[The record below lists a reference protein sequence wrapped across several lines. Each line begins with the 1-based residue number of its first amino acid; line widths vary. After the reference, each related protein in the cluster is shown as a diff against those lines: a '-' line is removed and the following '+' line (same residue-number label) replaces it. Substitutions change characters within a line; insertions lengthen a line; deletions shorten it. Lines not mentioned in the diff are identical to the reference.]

1 MATELIKRLLESGVH
16 FGHQSRRWN
25 PKMKRFI
32 FGERGGIYII
42 DLEKTVDYLNQA
54 RDAMRSIAAK
64 GGRVLF
70 VGTKKQAQ
78 DVIEQEAT
86 RTGMYYVK
94 NRWMGGLLTN
104 FETVKKSIR
113 KLKDIE
119 KMEADGIFAKL
130 TKKEIALLN
139 KEKERLNRDLGGIR
153 EMPGMPDV
161 MFVIDTKNEENA
173 VNEAIRLNIPVIGIV
188 DTNCD
193 PDKIAYPIP
202 ANDDAVKSI
211 KYITSLIVDS
221 FIEGR
226 NEYIAADAARKQ
238 VDIKHEVEASE
249 NSSLL
254 SKIQQRQTRKN
265 NLILRVGKEEEWF
278 TLPKTLNPCVKKLVV
293 GLLIA
298 KKPWKNPMEIV
309 IKLKSF
315 CVSVD

>member
-1 MATELIKRLLESGVH
+1 MATEIVKRLLESGVH

-54 RDAMRSIAAK
+54 RDFMRSIAAK

-78 DVIEQEAT
+78 DVIEQEAI

-104 FETVKKSIR
+104 FDTVKKSIR

-139 KEKERLNRDLGGIR
+139 KEKDRLIRDLGGIR

-161 MFVIDTKNEENA
+161 IYVIDTKNEENA
-173 VNEAIRLNIPVIGIV
+173 INEAIRLNIPVVGIV

-193 PDKIAYPIP
+193 PDKIQFPIP

-211 KYITSLIVDS
+211 KYITGLIS
-221 FIEGR
+221 ESILEGR
-226 NEYIAADAARKQ
+226 NEYLTAEAARKQ
-238 VDIKHEVEASE
+238 ADAKHEVEASGE
-249 NSSLL
+249 VTAVQSTP
-254 SKIQQRQTRKN
+254 Q
-265 NLILRVGKEEEWF
+265 
-278 TLPKTLNPCVKKLVV
+278 
-293 GLLIA
+293 A
-298 KKPWKNPMEIV
+298 K
-309 IKLKSF
+309 
-315 CVSVD
+315 D

>member
-1 MATELIKRLLESGVH
+1 MATEMIKRLLESGVH

-42 DLEKTVDYLNQA
+42 DLEKTVDYLSQA
-54 RDAMRSIAAK
+54 RDFMRSIAAR

-78 DVIEQEAT
+78 DVIEQESN

-130 TKKEIALLN
+130 TKKEVAMLN
-139 KEKERLNRDLGGIR
+139 KEKDRLIRDLGGIR

-161 MFVIDTKNEENA
+161 MYVIDTKNEENA
-173 VNEAIRLNIPVIGIV
+173 INEAIRLNIPVVGIV

-193 PDKIAYPIP
+193 PDKIGYPIP

-211 KYITSLIVDS
+211 KYITGLIADS
-221 FIEGR
+221 IIEGR
-226 NEYIAADAARKQ
+226 NEYLTAEAARKQ
-238 VDIKHEVEASE
+238 ADIKHDVEASGE
-249 NSSLL
+249 VVVESSTT
-254 SKIQQRQTRKN
+254 SAPA
-265 NLILRVGKEEEWF
+265 EE
-278 TLPKTLNPCVKKLVV
+278 KK
-293 GLLIA
+293 
-298 KKPWKNPMEIV
+298 
-309 IKLKSF
+309 
-315 CVSVD
+315 

>member
-1 MATELIKRLLESGVH
+1 MATEIIKRLLESGVH

-54 RDAMRSIAAK
+54 RDFMRSIAAK

-78 DVIEQEAT
+78 DVIEQEAN

-104 FETVKKSIR
+104 FDTVKKSIR

-139 KEKERLNRDLGGIR
+139 KEKERLIRDLGGIR

-161 MFVIDTKNEENA
+161 IYVIDTKNEENA
-173 VNEAIRLNIPVIGIV
+173 INEAIRLKIPVVGIV

-193 PDKIAYPIP
+193 PDKIGYPIP

-211 KYITSLIVDS
+211 KYITGLIADS
-221 FIEGR
+221 IMEGR
-226 NEYIAADAARKQ
+226 NEYIAAEAARKQ
-238 VDIKHEVEASE
+238 VDFKHDVEASGE
-249 NSSLL
+249 VNTVQSNV
-254 SKIQQRQTRKN
+254 ITA
-265 NLILRVGKEEEWF
+265 EE
-278 TLPKTLNPCVKKLVV
+278 KK
-293 GLLIA
+293 
-298 KKPWKNPMEIV
+298 
-309 IKLKSF
+309 
-315 CVSVD
+315 

>member
-1 MATELIKRLLESGVH
+1 MFRPHFLDTTDKTKNGECCMATEIVKRLLESGVH

-42 DLEKTVDYLNQA
+42 DLEKTVDYLNSA
-54 RDAMRSIAAK
+54 RDFMRGIAAK

-78 DVIEQEAT
+78 DVIEQEAI
-86 RTGMYYVK
+86 RTNMYYVK

-104 FETVKKSIR
+104 YETVKKSIR

-139 KEKERLNRDLGGIR
+139 KEKERLVRDLGGIR
-153 EMPGMPDV
+153 EMPGLPDV
-161 MFVIDTKNEENA
+161 MYVIDTKNEENA
-173 VNEAIRLNIPVIGIV
+173 INEAIRLNIPVVGVV

-193 PDKIAYPIP
+193 PDKIQFPIP

-211 KYITSLIVDS
+211 KYITSLIADS
-221 FIEGR
+221 IIEGR
-226 NEYIAADAARKQ
+226 NEYITAENARKQ
-238 VDIKHEVEASE
+238 AETKQAAEAALDASA
-249 NSSLL
+249 
-254 SKIQQRQTRKN
+254 
-265 NLILRVGKEEEWF
+265 
-278 TLPKTLNPCVKKLVV
+278 PKTEADKVAAQEQK
-293 GLLIA
+293 
-298 KKPWKNPMEIV
+298 
-309 IKLKSF
+309 
-315 CVSVD
+315 